1 VVQYSN
7 IGVTMGRRDYR
18 HREPKKSKRD
28 ARKISPVT
36 IVPPPMT
43 VEVIKKS
50 KKKRE
55 EAEGEE

>member
-1 VVQYSN
+1 
-7 IGVTMGRRDYR
+7 MGRRDYR
-18 HREPKKSKRD
+18 HREAKKPKRD

-36 IVPPPMT
+36 IVPLPVN

-55 EAEGEE
+55 EAEEGE